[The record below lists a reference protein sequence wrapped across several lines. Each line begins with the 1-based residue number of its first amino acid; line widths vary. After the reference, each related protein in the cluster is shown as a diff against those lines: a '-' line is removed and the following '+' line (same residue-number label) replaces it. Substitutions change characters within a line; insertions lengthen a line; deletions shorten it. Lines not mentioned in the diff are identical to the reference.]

1 MARTCRTACKSTGLL
16 PVGQLGPQN
25 VPWPQE
31 SPPDAPQH
39 ASHEEEPFVIE
50 LVVRESLMAQ
60 VSPTEE
66 QQSKNHDAE
75 DKANE

>member
-1 MARTCRTACKSTGLL
+1 
-16 PVGQLGPQN
+16 

>member
-1 MARTCRTACKSTGLL
+1 
-16 PVGQLGPQN
+16 
-25 VPWPQE
+25 
-31 SPPDAPQH
+31 
-39 ASHEEEPFVIE
+39 VIE